1 MRTLKIS
8 LATVLAL
15 GGLLACASLV
25 QAQDTNAAKKG
36 PRGQMGAR
44 MAEELNLDDAQKAKV
59 QEAFQEQGKKMRE
72 LRDDTSLTQEQR
84 QEKMKA
90 MREDMDKKMKTILK
104 PDQYEKWQKSREQ
117 MRGQRGDQPGK
128 KKGQEKKD

>member
-8 LATVLAL
+8 LAAVLAL

-36 PRGQMGAR
+36 ERRGQMGAR
-44 MAEELNLDDAQKAKV
+44 MADELNLDEAQKAKV

-72 LRDDTSLTQEQR
+72 LREDTALTQEQR

-90 MREDMDKKMKTILK
+90 LRDDMDKKMKTILK
-104 PDQYEKWQKSREQ
+104 PDQYEKWQKNREQ
-117 MRGQRGDQPGK
+117 MRGQGGK